1 MMAVSDESRF
11 PPIDDVGGFLI
22 TLACIALI
30 AFGKENATINAVLF
44 TVIGKMFG
52 KYQRKSRK

>member
-1 MMAVSDESRF
+1 MAISAAPRF
-11 PPIDDVGGFLI
+11 PPIDDLSGFVIVLVC
-22 TLACIALI
+22 LALI

-52 KYQRKSRK
+52 KYQSKISRK